1 MTDEIL
7 TDLLSGNDEHVES
20 LPGDYFDGVIE
31 GQQPSVVSICCSD
44 SRVSQEGMWNVDR
57 PGEVFTP
64 SNIGNQVWDADA
76 GEKIVDGSVCYPIH
90 HCGTDAVAVVGH
102 TGCGAVTAA
111 YEVARGAD
119 APRPLG
125 VAKWI
130 ELLAPVIREALAD
143 DAVDA
148 DADGAPRGVDEDLL
162 IDQLVEYNVDAQ
174 VEFLLEAPE
183 IPDDVAVYGFVYD
196 FEGAY
201 GDDRGRAYLVN
212 ADGATEPS
220 AIADRVP
227 ERHHAAVNSL
237 LY

>member
-7 TDLLSGNDEHVES
+7 TDLLSGNADHVES
-20 LPGDYFDGVIE
+20 LPSDYFEGVIQ

-44 SRVSQEGMWNVDR
+44 SRVSQEGMWDVDH

-76 GEKIVDGSVCYPIH
+76 GERIVDGGLLYPIH

-111 YEVARGAD
+111 YEVARGGD
-119 APRPLG
+119 APRPHG
-125 VAKWI
+125 VSKWI
-130 ELLAPVIREALAD
+130 ELLVPVIREALGD
-143 DAVDA
+143 DRVDA
-148 DADGAPRGVDEDLL
+148 DADGAPQGVDEVTL

-174 VEFLLEAPE
+174 VEFLLDATEV
-183 IPDDVAVYGFVYD
+183 PDDVAVYGFVYD

-201 GDDRGRAYLVN
+201 GDQRGRAYLVN
-212 ADGATEPS
+212 YNGVTEPDR
-220 AIADRVP
+220 IRERVP
-227 ERHHAAVNSL
+227 AEYRAAVNSL